1 MPNEFDVLLKTLKH
15 QRDDLQ
21 AQIDSN
27 AGESTAAELV
37 DTLKRLRK
45 KGEELDETW
54 RGQHPA
60 LPR

>member
-1 MPNEFDVLLKTLKH
+1 MPDEFDVLLKTLKRP
-15 QRDDLQ
+15 RDDLQ
-21 AQIDSN
+21 IQIDSN
-27 AGESTAAELV
+27 AGKLVAAELV
-37 DTLKRLRK
+37 DKIQQLRK